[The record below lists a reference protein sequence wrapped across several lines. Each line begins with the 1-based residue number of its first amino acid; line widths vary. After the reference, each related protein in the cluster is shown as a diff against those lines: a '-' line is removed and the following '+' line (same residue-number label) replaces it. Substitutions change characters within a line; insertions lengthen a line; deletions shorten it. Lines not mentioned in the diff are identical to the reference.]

1 VVSVC
6 LAVLCQLSEGNYW
19 REVNSGQ
26 VTGVIERSST
36 VAASETAQNVG
47 AAELKTTE
55 QYA

>member
-1 VVSVC
+1 MC
-6 LAVLCQLSEGNYW
+6 RLSEGNNW
-19 REVNSGQ
+19 CEVKSGQ